1 MRYSSADRA
10 SEDCLVTFLSSLSAT
25 PPSANSFRV
34 TVKIVVEM
42 QIFPEKNARGEA
54 TTQSICVVYD
64 ERENFLLRRGRNFW
78 RKVKV
83 KRLTGSSP
91 DRRGWSWRNHL
102 TGRSAVGMPCSGLD
116 RKLFISLLRLLRSIN
131 PKKLGFRPEKRV
143 SSREPSKADFCN
155 RPAFK
160 SASEMGSAPKLP
172 RSAARHCRLSA
183 KAEKKTL
190 EMCLHPFSHFK
201 SEAKRAAKRRINSPT
216 RRKAPRAP
224 AQATSCKL

>member
-1 MRYSSADRA
+1 
-10 SEDCLVTFLSSLSAT
+10 
-25 PPSANSFRV
+25 
-34 TVKIVVEM
+34 M

-131 PKKLGFRPEKRV
+131 PKKLGFRPEK
-143 SSREPSKADFCN
+143 
-155 RPAFK
+155 K
-160 SASEMGSAPKLP
+160 SFAPKLP